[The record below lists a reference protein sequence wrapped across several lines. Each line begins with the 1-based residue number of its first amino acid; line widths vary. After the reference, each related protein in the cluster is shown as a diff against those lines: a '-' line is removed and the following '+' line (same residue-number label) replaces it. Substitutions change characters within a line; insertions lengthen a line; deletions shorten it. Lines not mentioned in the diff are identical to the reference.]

1 MTVGRVCADIGTDHA
16 LLPCSLIINGVMDYA
31 YACDIAEG
39 PLERAKE
46 NIDKYLLSDK
56 IETVLANG
64 IRQDVADKSS
74 DIIIA
79 GMGGEMIADIIS
91 NVSLGNVNLIMQPMT
106 HPEILRGKL
115 YELGFVIDREETV
128 FDNGKVYS
136 VIKAVRGSE
145 KPYSAGESEAGRQI
159 LLRMNDTDKL
169 YVKNR
174 LNLLYNRHKG
184 DNSDYIKN
192 AIKELE
198 EVL

>member
-16 LLPCSLIINGVMDYA
+16 LLPCYLIMANRMDYA
-31 YACDIAEG
+31 FACDIAEG

-46 NIDKYLLSDK
+46 NIDKYNLGGK

-64 IRQDVADKSS
+64 ITQAVADKAS

-91 NVSLGNVNLIMQPMT
+91 KVKLGNVNLLMQPMT
-106 HPEILRGKL
+106 HPEILRARL
-115 YELGFVIDREETV
+115 FELGFKIDAEETV
-128 FDNGKVYS
+128 ADNGKVYS
-136 VIKAVRGSE
+136 VIKANKGQSE
-145 KPYSAGESEAGRQI
+145 AYTAGELEAGREI
-159 LLRMNDTDKL
+159 LNRRSGTDRL
-169 YVKNR
+169 YIKNR
-174 LNLLYNRHKG
+174 LNLLYNRQKG

-198 EVL
+198 EAL